1 MNAVTNEPGGTG
13 YWWRI
18 LDKQYA
24 MAGKTGTAQ
33 VRVIT
38 RQERVTGVRTN
49 ESLPWALRD
58 HSLFVAYAPVD
69 KPRYACSVI
78 IEHGAVA
85 AHPNV
90 QVARDA
96 LLFAQQRDIL
106 GRATAYPVK
115 SADASL

>member
-1 MNAVTNEPGGTG
+1 
-13 YWWRI
+13 
-18 LDKQYA
+18 

-38 RQERVTGVRTN
+38 RQERLTGVRTN

-58 HSLFVAYAPVD
+58 HALFVAYAPLE
-69 KPRYACSVI
+69 KPRYACSVL
-78 IEHGAVA
+78 IEHGAVV

-106 GRATAYPVK
+106 GRVPAYPVK

>member
-1 MNAVTNEPGGTG
+1 
-13 YWWRI
+13 
-18 LDKQYA
+18 

-38 RQERVTGVRTN
+38 RQERLTGVRTN

-58 HSLFVAYAPVD
+58 HALFVAYAPVD
-69 KPRYACSVI
+69 KPRYACSIV

-106 GRATAYPVK
+106 GRAPAYPVK